1 MTSYDTAS
9 RQVPR
14 APSSGGAGPLAV
26 PLLPEPPQA
35 GRADIVSI
43 AAWLVVGTVIIGL
56 LYYGQDVL
64 IPLAIAFLISFALGP
79 LVRVLVRRGMP
90 QVAAVSVVM
99 LTVIAALLG
108 LGLLIASQVSVLS
121 AELPAYQSTIRAKI
135 ASLGDQMEGPGVLDG
150 VFQTIATV
158 QEQMTTALQ
167 GAPSGAADPLEVQ
180 VVGDG
185 PSPFSMAV
193 AWLTPAL
200 APLATLGIV
209 VVFVFL
215 VLLDRGDLRDR
226 LIRLLGGNLHRSTD
240 ALEEAGKRISK
251 YLLMQLIVNVTYGI
265 PMALGLWAI
274 GVPGWILWGTLAAIM
289 RFIPYV
295 GPMLSAIFPL
305 ALAFAVDP
313 GWQMVLMALSL
324 ILFLELISN
333 NIVEPLLY
341 GTSTGLSALSLI
353 AAATFWTALWG
364 PLGLILST
372 PLTVCLLVMGRNLP
386 QLAFFDTLLG
396 STPALDLPTRIY
408 QRLIANDPDE
418 AYDIV
423 SDAIRETGLPVFYNE
438 TGLEVLRQAS
448 DDYHAQARVEHRLRV
463 ADGMDRLLD
472 DLREDHPAPDMDATR
487 PARVACIGGKWQ
499 VDAVSAEMLV
509 HMLALDGVPAI
520 HCPTGAVTAR
530 YVERL
535 ELDGIDTVCLAYF
548 SRDPDIAVRG
558 FVRRLRRRW
567 PELRIM
573 LALWNAPEDQA
584 GPDRGTALGVDQVV
598 LSLSEAAQHLVLA
611 ASPDMA
617 LAAEALPGDALPSDE
632 PERLTVLARSAV
644 LDGHAR
650 EDLDDLAKRAA
661 DVFDVGLAFVS
672 VVDADAEYLVGQ
684 SMDLP
689 GPRTDT
695 SPPMTWLPRTGA
707 MAGHVVTTGQT
718 LVVPDSDRDARFAG
732 HEMLQKWQGRFY
744 VAAPLRTAGGHV
756 LGALCLMDRAPRQ
769 IGDSELDLLDRIAA
783 EATALITREDPV
795 ATEPRKPAPAA
806 PRSVLGQR
814 VPD

>member
-1 MTSYDTAS
+1 MTLNTSGP
-9 RQVPR
+9 RQ
-14 APSSGGAGPLAV
+14 APHDLLGPDANAAVAAPEGGV
-26 PLLPEPPQA
+26 
-35 GRADIVSI
+35 DIVRM

-56 LYYGQDVL
+56 LYYGQEVL

-79 LVRVLVRRGMP
+79 LVKVLVRRGIP

-99 LTVIAALLG
+99 LTVIAMLLG
-108 LGLLIASQVSVLS
+108 LGLLITSQVSVLS

-135 ASLGDQMEGPGVLDG
+135 QGLGQQMEGPGLFDG
-150 VFQTIATV
+150 VLQTIATV
-158 QEQMTTALQ
+158 QEQLATALQ
-167 GAPSGAADPLEVQ
+167 DAPGAVADPLAVT

-185 PSPFSMAV
+185 PSPFATAS
-193 AWLTPAL
+193 AWLAPAL

-251 YLLMQLIVNVTYGI
+251 YLLMQLVVNVTYGI

-313 GWQMVLMALSL
+313 GWQMVLMALAL
-324 ILFLELISN
+324 IVFLELVSN
-333 NIVEPLLY
+333 NIVEPMLY

-372 PLTVCLLVMGRNLP
+372 PLTVCLLVVGRNLP

-418 AYDIV
+418 AYEIA
-423 SDAIRETGLPVFYNE
+423 SDAIRTTGIAAFYNT
-438 TGLEVLRQAS
+438 TGMEVLRQAS
-448 DDYHAQARVEHRLRV
+448 DDYHANARVEHRLRV
-463 ADGMDRLLD
+463 VDGMDQLLE
-472 DLREDHPAPDMDATR
+472 DLREDHPAT
-487 PARVACIGGKWQ
+487 PAGTPRVACIGGKWQ
-499 VDAVSAEMLV
+499 VDAISAEMLV
-509 HMLALDGVPAI
+509 HALALADIPAVQRA
-520 HCPTGAVTAR
+520 TGTVTAR
-530 YVERL
+530 YVDGLDL
-535 ELDGIDTVCLAYF
+535 EGIDTVCIGYF
-548 SRDPDIAVRG
+548 SRDPDAAVRG

-567 PELRIM
+567 PDLRIV

-584 GPDRGTALGVDQVV
+584 GPDRAEALGVDQIV
-598 LSLSEAAQHLVLA
+598 LSMDEAVQRLTPAHADRAAMQAPPPPADEAARL
-611 ASPDMA
+611 DA
-617 LAAEALPGDALPSDE
+617 LAQ
-632 PERLTVLARSAV
+632 TAV
-644 LDGHAR
+644 LDGRAR

-661 DVFDVGLAFVS
+661 DVFDVSLAFIS
-672 VVDADAEYLVGQ
+672 AIDADAEYIVGQ
-684 SMDLP
+684 SADLP
-689 GPRTDT
+689 GRRTETEPR
-695 SPPMTWLPRTGA
+695 MNWMPRAEA
-707 MAGHVVTTGQT
+707 MCNHVIAADDT
-718 LVVPDSDRDARFAG
+718 LVVHDTDRDVRFSDNPAVR
-732 HEMLQKWQGRFY
+732 QWQGRFY
-744 VAAPLRTAGGHV
+744 VGTPLRTADGHV
-756 LGALCLMDRAPRQ
+756 LGALCLMDREPRQ
-769 IGDSELDLLDRIAA
+769 IEDAELDLLDKIAA
-783 EATALITREDPV
+783 DVV
-795 ATEPRKPAPAA
+795 AVMTDQDAVPTEPRREEPPAP
-806 PRSVLGQR
+806 RGVLGQR
-814 VPD
+814 IPD